1 MVCETMS
8 AVKGDITLLQV
19 DAIVNAAHPSLL
31 GGGGVDGAIHEAAG
45 PELLSHC
52 DTLDGCSP
60 GDAKITPG
68 YLLPATWVI
77 HAVGPVWR
85 GGGDGEPE
93 MLSGCYL
100 RSMELAAERQL
111 DSIAFP
117 CISTGVYGYP
127 PELAAPLAVQAVSQS
142 PHRVRQVVFCCFSD
156 EDLRL
161 YEALLPR

>member
-8 AVKGDITLLQV
+8 AVKGDITRLQV
-19 DAIVNAAHPSLL
+19 DAIVNAANPSLL
-31 GGGGVDGAIHEAAG
+31 GGSGVDGAIHEAAG
-45 PELLSHC
+45 PELLRHC
-52 DTLDGCSP
+52 RTLDGCNQ

-77 HAVGPVWR
+77 HTVGPVWV

-93 MLSGCYL
+93 KLSCCYL
-100 RSMELAAERQL
+100 RSMELAADRQL
-111 DSIAFP
+111 ESIAFP

-127 PELAAPLAVQAVSQS
+127 PELAAPLAVQAVNQS
-142 PHRVRQVVFCCFSD
+142 PGRVRQVVFCCFSD